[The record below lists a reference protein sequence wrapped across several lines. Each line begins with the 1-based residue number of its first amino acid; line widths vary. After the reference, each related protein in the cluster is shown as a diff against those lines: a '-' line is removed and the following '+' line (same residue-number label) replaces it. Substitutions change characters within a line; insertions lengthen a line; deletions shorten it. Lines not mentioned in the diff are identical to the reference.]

1 MRLSSVTAAVL
12 TAGTIAVAQGQAP
25 SSTSPDPGTASTPHQ
40 QAAIQSHWNKDAAG
54 GSVDPATFVTK
65 AAEGGLTEVALSK
78 AAASSARDPKIKQFA
93 QQMVRDH
100 SKANE
105 QLASLAK
112 SKGLSVPLSL
122 DAEHRAIVQK
132 LSNKKGAE
140 FDAAYVKQMQEDHAN
155 TVALFQSATKSTD
168 ADLAAFAN
176 NTLPTL
182 KQHEH
187 LADDLR

>member
-1 MRLSSVTAAVL
+1 
-12 TAGTIAVAQGQAP
+12 
-25 SSTSPDPGTASTPHQ
+25 
-40 QAAIQSHWNKDAAG
+40 
-54 GSVDPATFVTK
+54 
-65 AAEGGLTEVALSK
+65 
-78 AAASSARDPKIKQFA
+78 
-93 QQMVRDH
+93 MVRDH

-182 KQHEH
+182 EQHEH